1 MTSALTLRPIRA
13 VSYLNDPSGAG
24 HVHVCGLGCEAEFS
38 ATARPPRGPGY
49 PRQGVA
55 LIENMGFTLAQLDAL
70 QADIVAT
77 YPGLPVRTARP
88 LTEALV
94 REATERGASTRRD
107 PGIALSA
114 RYLPE
119 TGRLEV
125 EFRSETRSFDLGVF
139 EELAR
144 ASAADL
150 AEVEVTPIG
159 GGLYF
164 PRLGIGLS
172 ALMLFLGRFRR
183 APEE

>member
-1 MTSALTLRPIRA
+1 MMPAPTLRPIRA
-13 VSYLNDPSGAG
+13 ISYLNDPGSG
-24 HVHVCGLGCEAEFS
+24 HVHVCGLGCEAEFA
-38 ATARPPRGPGY
+38 ATARPPSGPGY

-55 LIENMGFTLAQLDAL
+55 LIENLGFTLGQLAAL

-94 REATERGASTRRD
+94 RAATERGETTRRD

-119 TGRLEV
+119 AERLAV
-125 EFRSETRSFDLGVF
+125 EFRGETRQFDLGVF
-139 EELAR
+139 EELAH
-144 ASAADL
+144 ASPADL
-150 AEVEVTPIG
+150 AEVEITPAG
-159 GGLYF
+159 SGLHF

-172 ALMLFLGRFRR
+172 ALMLFLDRFERP
-183 APEE
+183 PED